1 MQRRTALA
9 ALAAATWACAHPA
22 EGDPDPAGDVDIL
35 RNAFETLHPGLLRYC
50 TPADLAPYLDTWD
63 PSFRDWGDQVERFDD
78 RFFRFK
84 EDAPDAMATIA
95 PSARTS
101 RGGCSRRSVRST
113 VRRRS
118 SSRRD
123 CRRAGG
129 GLLVGEPT
137 GGNLR
142 GINGG
147 AFFFL
152 RLPAM
157 GLEIDLPVIG
167 QLPTGVLPADRWLV
181 PDVVAR
187 PTVTDLAEGRD
198 VVVEAVRAMVRAKV

>member
-1 MQRRTALA
+1 M
-9 ALAAATWACAHPA
+9 
-22 EGDPDPAGDVDIL
+22 
-35 RNAFETLHPGLLRYC
+35 
-50 TPADLAPYLDTWD
+50 
-63 PSFRDWGDQVERFDD
+63 
-78 RFFRFK
+78 
-84 EDAPDAMATIA
+84 
-95 PSARTS
+95 
-101 RGGCSRRSVRST
+101 
-113 VRRRS
+113 
-118 SSRRD
+118 
-123 CRRAGG
+123 
-129 GLLVGEPT
+129 GEPT